1 MLNPNQLSQQASR
14 ARNGNLQ
21 QGRVVDVLQSA
32 TSSDAKPAY
41 ATVVE
46 VIKDLVPLTVPAAR
60 TVLVISRGDDE
71 LVDLRGR
78 DAWHFPRAVNGKFA
92 GCYPANSYEA
102 IAHLEQLR
110 SQGAQ
115 YLLVP
120 STSFWWLEFY
130 TDLTAHLQRKYH
142 IVAFVENICLMYR
155 L

>member
-1 MLNPNQLSQQASR
+1 MNANHTSQQASR
-14 ARNGNLQ
+14 SRNGNLH
-21 QGRVVDVLQSA
+21 QGRAVDVLNGT
-32 TSSDAKPAY
+32 TSSDAKPSY
-41 ATVVE
+41 AKVVQVVKE
-46 VIKDLVPLTVPAAR
+46 LVHITVPAASR
-60 TVLVISRGDDE
+60 VLVVSRGDDE
-71 LVDLRGR
+71 LVEFPDR

-130 TDLTAHLQRKYH
+130 SDLTAHLQRKYH
-142 IVAFVENICLMYR
+142 IVAFVENVCLMYR

>member
-1 MLNPNQLSQQASR
+1 LNANHTSQKASP
-14 ARNGNLQ
+14 ARNGNLHR
-21 QGRVVDVLQSA
+21 GRTVDVMHG
-32 TSSDAKPAY
+32 SSPIDEKPSY
-41 ATVVE
+41 EKVVQ
-46 VIKDLVPLTVPAAR
+46 VIKDVIQLTVPAAS
-60 TVLVISRGDDE
+60 TTLVISRGDDE
-71 LVDLRGR
+71 LLDLRGR

-115 YLLVP
+115 YLLIP

-142 IVAFVENICLMYR
+142 IVAFIENVCLMYR